1 MYSENQFLMDFYQEI
16 VAALLK
22 GYMLLQMSYM
32 IWSTNGTINN
42 RETAEHVRGQ
52 FIHNISIIQ
61 DDVKAETRNA
71 SRAMWACDP
80 EDFYNTDSFIEISHF
95 YQGYVDN
102 EINLN
107 SEDNC
112 RKSCDDYT
120 ITKHHHCA
128 DETFCAGRE
137 EQWDTA
143 KTICNGSVLNCQ
155 YMGGDLSYCLAV
167 SHLQRIFISSN
178 LIIVLVPGS
187 RFAAEVRICS
197 I

>member
-1 MYSENQFLMDFYQEI
+1 
-16 VAALLK
+16 
-22 GYMLLQMSYM
+22 M
-32 IWSTNGTINN
+32 IWTTNEMGNY
-42 RETAEHVRGQ
+42 RETAERMRDR

-80 EDFYNTDSFIEISHF
+80 EDFYNTGSCVDSVYGSITMWRLNPNQNFHFTDSFIEISHF

-112 RKSCDDYT
+112 RKSCDEYT
-120 ITKHHHCA
+120 ITRHYHCA

-137 EQWDTA
+137 NQKEIA
-143 KTICNGSVLNCQ
+143 KSICNGSVLNCQ
-155 YMGGDLSYCLAV
+155 YMGGDLSFCPAV
-167 SHLQRIFISSN
+167 SRVYVRNPFPFHFQLMA
-178 LIIVLVPGS
+178 VPSPGN
-187 RFAAEVRICS
+187 RFTTTI
-197 I
+197 